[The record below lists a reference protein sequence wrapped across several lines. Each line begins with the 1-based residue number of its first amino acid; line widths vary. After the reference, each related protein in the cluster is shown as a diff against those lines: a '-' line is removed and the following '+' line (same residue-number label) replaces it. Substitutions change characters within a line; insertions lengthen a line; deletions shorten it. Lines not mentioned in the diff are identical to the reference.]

1 MASKLVRILTTIH
14 DHRINLP
21 LGGLAIVSLVLFL
34 RVKYDRETAL
44 TTRLKRIDYI
54 GTVIL
59 VGAVTS
65 VLIGLSYGGTVYPWS
80 DARIIV
86 SLIVGILGLVAFH
99 AYEAASW
106 VKYPTLPEQVFKKRT
121 PAAALLIAFLS
132 FILLFWAIYF
142 LPVYFQAVLGAS
154 TTQSGVW
161 LLPTVL
167 VEVPLA
173 VVGGVIVTKTGRYR
187 PLHFFAFSVMVLGFG
202 LFARFDRS
210 TSTAEWVLV
219 QMLPAVGVGF
229 MMSTNLPAVQADLPE
244 EQVAAATAAF
254 SFMRAYGS
262 IWGVAIPAAVFNSRF
277 AIESYRIT
285 DDAVRAL
292 LSDGKAYSYVTAKV
306 LQGFAPETRD
316 QVIDVFTRTLKYT
329 WLASLAPA
337 VIGLLLVFIEKEIV
351 LRTEL
356 DTAYGLEQP
365 GKTSSDR
372 TEAII
377 ERGEKTRHKD

>member
-1 MASKLVRILTTIH
+1 
-14 DHRINLP
+14 
-21 LGGLAIVSLVLFL
+21 
-34 RVKYDRETAL
+34 L

-54 GTVIL
+54 GTLIL
-59 VGAVTS
+59 VGSVTS

-99 AYEAASW
+99 TYEAAGW

-173 VVGGVIVTKTGRYR
+173 VVGGVVVTKTGRYR
-187 PLHFFAFSVMVLGFG
+187 PLHLFAFGVMVLGFG

-210 TSTAEWVLV
+210 TSTAEWVIV
-219 QMLPAVGVGF
+219 QILPAVGVGF

-244 EQVAAATAAF
+244 DQVAAATAAF

-262 IWGVAIPAAVFNSRF
+262 IWGVAIPAAVFNARF

-285 DDAVRAL
+285 DDAVRSL

-306 LQGFAPETRD
+306 MEGFDTETRNE
-316 QVIDVFTRTLKYT
+316 VIDVFTRTLKYT
-329 WLASLAPA
+329 WLASLAP
-337 VIGLLLVFIEKEIV
+337 VILGLGLVFVEKEVV

-365 GKTSSDR
+365 SETSRDG
-372 TEAII
+372 TGAIV
-377 ERGEKTRHKD
+377 ERGGKHQSMEQPKSQSV